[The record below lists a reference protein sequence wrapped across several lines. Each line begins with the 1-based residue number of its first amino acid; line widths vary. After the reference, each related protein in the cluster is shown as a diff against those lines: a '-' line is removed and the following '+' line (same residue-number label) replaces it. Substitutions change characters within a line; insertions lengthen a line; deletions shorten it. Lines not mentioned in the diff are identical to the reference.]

1 MNKILYTFFP
11 WFFWIANSF
20 FKSEPDI
27 LELVK
32 SGINFRARSKFF
44 NASDAL
50 G

>member
-1 MNKILYTFFP
+1 MNKILSTLFS
-11 WFFWIANSF
+11 WFFLVANSF
-20 FKSEPDI
+20 LSEPDI
-27 LELVK
+27 FELVK